1 MILDG
6 VIIDSEP
13 LHEEAFRQTSLHLG
27 RDLTQEEVASLKGTV
42 EEIGAAKL
50 LEYNPAA
57 TLSVPQVMEYHN
69 NLFKAMFDQMMLIP
83 GSRKFIQKAHKK
95 GFKLG
100 LTTSALQE
108 NQQRIFEMFNLSPF
122 FSTIITGQDIINGKP
137 HPEPY
142 LNTAEKLGVA
152 PANALVIEDSV
163 NDVRSG
169 KAAGCW
175 VIAIT
180 TSFPRERLTEL
191 QADYVV
197 DSFAELERLG
207 AAWFSLATSRNVYN
221 IRHRSGKPY
230 NAFV

>member
-1 MILDG
+1 MTAQPKRPHDLLPGTLPHFDPKLTWTVSGATTMPMNDLEAMLFDLDG

-13 LHEEAFRQTSLHLG
+13 LHEKAFRQTSLYLG

-69 NLFKAMFDQMMLIP
+69 NLFKAMCDQMML
-83 GSRKFIQKAHKK
+83 
-95 GFKLG
+95 
-100 LTTSALQE
+100 LQE

-122 FSTIITGQDIINGKP
+122 FAAIITGQDIINGKP

-142 LNTAEKLGVA
+142 LKTAEKLGVA
-152 PANALVIEDSV
+152 PTNALVIEDSV
-163 NDVRSG
+163 NGVRSG
-169 KAAGCW
+169 KAASCRI
-175 VIAIT
+175 VAIT

-197 DSFAELERLG
+197 DSFAELERLLD
-207 AAWFSLATSRNVYN
+207 FE
-221 IRHRSGKPY
+221 
-230 NAFV
+230 

>member
-1 MILDG
+1 MSDPEAILFDLDG

-13 LHEEAFRQTSLHLG
+13 LSEKAFRQTSLHLG
-27 RDLTQEEVASLKGTV
+27 RDLTQEEVASLKGSV
-42 EEIGAAKL
+42 AEIGAAKL
-50 LEYNPAA
+50 LEYNPTA
-57 TLSVPQVMEYHN
+57 TLSVPQVIEYQN
-69 NLFKAMFDQMMLIP
+69 NLYKAMLDQMRLIP
-83 GSRKFIQKAHKK
+83 GSRDFIQKAYKK

-142 LNTAEKLGVA
+142 LKTAEKLGVA

-163 NDVRSG
+163 NGVRSV
-169 KAAGCW
+169 KAAGCR

-180 TSFPRERLTEL
+180 TSSPRERLMEL

-197 DSFAELERLG
+197 DSFAELERLVG
-207 AAWFSLATSRNVYN
+207 FE
-221 IRHRSGKPY
+221 
-230 NAFV
+230 

>member
-1 MILDG
+1 MNDLEAILFDLDG

-13 LHEEAFRQTSLHLG
+13 LHEKAFRQTSLHLG

-57 TLSVPQVMEYHN
+57 TLSIPQVMEYHN
-69 NLFKAMFDQMMLIP
+69 NLYKAMFDQMRLIP
-83 GSRKFIQKAHKK
+83 GSREFIQKAHKK

-122 FSTIITGQDIINGKP
+122 FSTIITGEDIINGKP

-142 LNTAEKLGVA
+142 LKTAEKLGVA

-163 NDVRSG
+163 NGVRSG
-169 KAAGCW
+169 KAAGCR

-180 TSFPRERLTEL
+180 TSFPRERLMEL

-197 DSFAELERLG
+197 DSFAQLERLLR
-207 AAWFSLATSRNVYN
+207 FE
-221 IRHRSGKPY
+221 
-230 NAFV
+230 